1 MLLDHLSS
9 GYTGDG
15 NREEIHRKA
24 MTEPAPRTPAP
35 GSLALVEDFINSTEM
50 PDGDDELAT
59 PDQAANWLRSRGT
72 EAAMLSDRELRR
84 LTATRE
90 ALRDLLEAH
99 TGENVDPGV
108 AVRLQKLLGGAA
120 LRPMLSAHGVSLVA
134 DSKGVEGFLGR
145 LAAASIEATLTGTWE
160 RLKVCRSDTC
170 RWAFYDHS
178 KNGRGA
184 WCSMRVCGTRE
195 KARAYRARQRQS
207 SAGS

>member
-1 MLLDHLSS
+1 
-9 GYTGDG
+9 
-15 NREEIHRKA
+15 
-24 MTEPAPRTPAP
+24 MTEPASRPPAP
-35 GSLALVEDFINSTEM
+35 GTLALVEEFINSREM

-59 PDQAANWLRSRGT
+59 PEQAAGWLRSRGT
-72 EAAMLSDRELRR
+72 DAGMLSDRDLRH

-99 TGENVDPGV
+99 TGENVDPAV

-120 LRPMLSAHGVSLVA
+120 IRPVLTAQGLSLVA
-134 DSKGVEGFLGR
+134 GAKGVEGFLGR
-145 LAAASIEATLTGTWE
+145 LAAAIIEATFTGTWE
-160 RLKVCRSDTC
+160 HLKVCRSDTC

-195 KARAYRARQRQS
+195 KARAYRARQRES
-207 SAGS
+207 IAGS